1 MKRKQQNIVDHQ
13 RNLHL
18 LKCFTSS
25 KHKCR
30 YVCKTD
36 NANIEVIASLLHSFL
51 KNKLN
56 IRNISKIIK
65 ILRPIRH
72 LIRMLADKKIKTQQK
87 RKILLH
93 FAIRVILY
101 PILQKKLIP
110 SYAKIINNNNM

>member
-1 MKRKQQNIVDHQ
+1 MRRKQQNIVDDHK

-36 NANIEVIASLLHSFL
+36 NANIEVIASLLHAFL

-72 LIRMLADKKIKTQQK
+72 LIRMIADKKIKTQQK

-93 FAIRVILY
+93 FAIRLILY

-110 SYAKIINNNNM
+110 SYAKIIHNM